1 MRAPASGAVAEAYG
15 HKAERIAAPA
25 ARSVNTAQV
34 RSGHF
39 GSCLYSGS
47 CSGIGSPNGVLR
59 WLGTDTTEADIRM
72 ELACACFRGLARC
85 ECFSISR
92 TRGRV
97 AGKRW
102 QSPNLGPVTIFKESR
117 RCNPEVM
124 AYRLYSLFIAG
135 GTLLA
140 PAPNPNSLGI

>member
-1 MRAPASGAVAEAYG
+1 MRATASGAVAEAYG

-72 ELACACFRGLARC
+72 ELACACFAAWRGANASQFPER
-85 ECFSISR
+85 
-92 TRGRV
+92 
-97 AGKRW
+97 AGELQASVGKA
-102 QSPNLGPVTIFKESR
+102 LI
-117 RCNPEVM
+117 
-124 AYRLYSLFIAG
+124 
-135 GTLLA
+135 
-140 PAPNPNSLGI
+140 